1 MNNRLEN
8 TFLIFLGTVRK
19 LLPSESMYC
28 NEMSLCGQLVYI
40 WLLSAGQNN
49 HHLPVEGALS
59 NSLPLIQRKYYMQ
72 CTACFEES
80 VLH

>member
-1 MNNRLEN
+1 MNNRLG
-8 TFLIFLGTVRK
+8 FSLALIGK
-19 LLPSESMYC
+19 LLPCPCEGMYF

-59 NSLPLIQRKYYMQ
+59 NSLPLIQRK
-72 CTACFEES
+72 
-80 VLH
+80 